1 MSLVQP
7 SAIPTKDVFRPI
19 DSLNDTDVKPL
30 SSQHQFPI
38 PFFNDGLIGPTRQT

>member
-30 SSQHQFPI
+30 SPQHQFPV